1 MKSAR
6 RGLDGRME
14 RYVFVV
20 RVTVSEG
27 RLVEADTIEII
38 YGDTSEGSRGM
49 RAAIVSTT
57 PEPIL
62 VAVD

>member
-1 MKSAR
+1 
-6 RGLDGRME
+6 ME